1 MANATFIFKR
11 ESGIVPSDFPNG
23 FLNMNSE
30 DAKEMRIR
38 DRMMVK
44 VETPKG
50 SVSLQVLTS
59 LRAGRGVLLF
69 PLYLWEKVARELGGV
84 EIDKALGMPIF
95 KPLPA
100 RIAKEE

>member
-11 ESGIVPSDFPNG
+11 ESGIILSDFPDG
-23 FLNMNSE
+23 FLNINSE
-30 DAKEMRIR
+30 DAKEKKLR
-38 DRMMVK
+38 DRTIVK
-44 VETPKG
+44 VETPRG
-50 SVSLQVLTS
+50 SISLPVLTS

-84 EIDKALGMPIF
+84 EIDEALGMPIF